1 MTMSGDDII
10 FYIWFFFRAVFTF
23 LVIVFLI
30 SGLDDLFVDLVY
42 YIRAGYRAIF
52 RRHLIR
58 PITRE
63 QLNACPE
70 KPIAIMIPAWNES
83 DVIDKMLLNTLTTLD
98 YESYHIF
105 VGTYPND
112 EATLLAVEKI
122 REIYPYVSA
131 IVTPADGPTNKA
143 DCLNWII
150 QGIFAYE
157 KEIGVQFDI
166 FVMHDAEDIIHP
178 LSFKYFNYLIPRVH
192 MIQLPVLALEWRN
205 ARWVA
210 GIYIDEFAELH
221 SKDLRAREL
230 LANSVPSAG
239 VGTALSRTAVD
250 FLRRK
255 HQQQVFDIRSLTEDY
270 QLGLQLRELQGKK
283 IFLQQAVER
292 VEPRRHWLTGKL
304 VQRKVL
310 DQIATREFF
319 PNNFAAA
326 VRQRARWIMGIAI
339 QGWRM
344 GWTDSLGAN
353 YFLFRDRK
361 GLITNLLTLA
371 GYPIVIFW
379 LVVWLV
385 EWLNPNLVI
394 PPLIENH
401 ELYSTLMWI
410 VLGLLLWRLINRVVA
425 VDRIYGIGQALLSM
439 PRLVVGNFVNFW
451 ATVQA
456 IRRYI
461 RSRISGKAPE
471 WIKTDHAY
479 PSDEQLRLF
488 HRKLG
493 DLLLDRRLITT
504 KQLEQALQEQK
515 KTGKKLGEILVAL
528 GVLWE
533 EDLVSVLAHQLNLK
547 SVEIDPYA
555 APPELLRQVP
565 EATARTYRIYP
576 LGIEGNALL
585 LATDSADT
593 MAHQK
598 DLETL
603 LGRPVAFQMTS
614 SADIQFAFA
623 RGYALKR
630 IITAAP
636 GERLGERLVKSG
648 KITLKQLRE
657 ALRRQKRTD
666 RPLGE
671 ILVDMKIITEGEIRE
686 ALAKK

>member
-1 MTMSGDDII
+1 
-10 FYIWFFFRAVFTF
+10 
-23 LVIVFLI
+23 
-30 SGLDDLFVDLVY
+30 
-42 YIRAGYRAIF
+42 
-52 RRHLIR
+52 
-58 PITRE
+58 
-63 QLNACPE
+63 
-70 KPIAIMIPAWNES
+70 
-83 DVIDKMLLNTLTTLD
+83 
-98 YESYHIF
+98 
-105 VGTYPND
+105 
-112 EATLLAVEKI
+112 
-122 REIYPYVSA
+122 
-131 IVTPADGPTNKA
+131 
-143 DCLNWII
+143 
-150 QGIFAYE
+150 
-157 KEIGVQFDI
+157 
-166 FVMHDAEDIIHP
+166 
-178 LSFKYFNYLIPRVH
+178 
-192 MIQLPVLALEWRN
+192 
-205 ARWVA
+205 
-210 GIYIDEFAELH
+210 
-221 SKDLRAREL
+221 
-230 LANSVPSAG
+230 
-239 VGTALSRTAVD
+239 
-250 FLRRK
+250 
-255 HQQQVFDIRSLTEDY
+255 
-270 QLGLQLRELQGKK
+270 
-283 IFLQQAVER
+283 
-292 VEPRRHWLTGKL
+292 
-304 VQRKVL
+304 
-310 DQIATREFF
+310 
-319 PNNFAAA
+319 
-326 VRQRARWIMGIAI
+326 
-339 QGWRM
+339 
-344 GWTDSLGAN
+344 
-353 YFLFRDRK
+353 
-361 GLITNLLTLA
+361 
-371 GYPIVIFW
+371 
-379 LVVWLV
+379 
-385 EWLNPNLVI
+385 
-394 PPLIENH
+394 
-401 ELYSTLMWI
+401 
-410 VLGLLLWRLINRVVA
+410 
-425 VDRIYGIGQALLSM
+425 
-439 PRLVVGNFVNFW
+439 VVGNFVNFW

-479 PSDEQLRLF
+479 PTDEQLRLF